1 MTMFIAVISLFCVT
15 ALQVVLGI
23 ETYCLNNNYVTNGT
37 HMQFTKEPS
46 VEEFAILGTFK
57 GLHCCAKNYRSIEWY
72 KNGKPYPW
80 PLTSSQL
87 ILYPEDAN
95 QTVYTKSVSEKD
107 AGNYTCILRNDTV
120 VHSHTIIL
128 KVLAKVPDEPQVT
141 YVSRD
146 AEVAIGANLRL
157 FCEAFG
163 GRIDLPDAHNEAIWF
178 KMDSNRTLSN
188 GTRIRQEKTSRE
200 DDQTFGTY
208 LIINDIQPEDFGIY
222 VCTIKKPGITKNLT
236 VSLRQKVMVEYI
248 NPNPFPIEK
257 MLLLMIAATLLLLAF
272 FVLNLRFGLEL
283 RLKYKNTFG
292 PLEEEDGKINDAL
305 ILYSGKDEDMALNI
319 LLPKLEVDYNY
330 KAGCKRLP
338 SSVDAWITELHA
350 SSKKSRRIIFILS
363 PSALNGNW
371 DTATIY
377 KAIKVLDS
385 LGPSLICL
393 VLEKLPT
400 MKHELKN
407 SQGETLKSTLYSVD
421 VIDWNNPPSEKCWKN
436 LCLRMPARRH
446 FGLSEQNAQR
456 PNKRTVNRQE
466 SLDNLV

>member
-1 MTMFIAVISLFCVT
+1 MTMLTAVISLFCVIT
-15 ALQVVLGI
+15 IQVVLGI

-46 VEEFAILGTFK
+46 VEEFAIVGTFK

-95 QTVYTKSVSEKD
+95 QTVYTKSVSESD
-107 AGNYTCILRNDTV
+107 AGNYTCILRNDSV
-120 VHSHTIIL
+120 VHFHTIIL

-146 AEVAIGANLRL
+146 AELAVGDSLRL

-178 KMDSNRTLSN
+178 KMDSNRTLN
-188 GTRIRQEKTSRE
+188 NETRIHQEKTSRE

-236 VSLRQKVMVEYI
+236 VSLRQKVMLEYI
-248 NPNPFPIEK
+248 HPNPFPMGKILII
-257 MLLLMIAATLLLLAF
+257 MVAVGLLLLAL
-272 FVLNLRFGLEL
+272 FVLNLRFGLDVRL
-283 RLKYKNTFG
+283 RCKNAFG
-292 PLEEEDGKINDAL
+292 PLEEDDGKIDDAL
-305 ILYSGKDEDMALNI
+305 ILYSSKDEDIALNV
-319 LLPKLEVDYNY
+319 LLPKLEVDYHY
-330 KAGCKRLP
+330 KTGCKKLP
-338 SSVDAWITELHA
+338 SNIDIWINELHA
-350 SSKKSRRIIFILS
+350 SSQKSRRIIFILS
-363 PSALNGNW
+363 PSALNGTW
-371 DTATIY
+371 DNATIY
-377 KAIKVLDS
+377 KAIKLLDS
-385 LGPSLICL
+385 LGPSLICII
-393 VLEKLPT
+393 LERLPT

-407 SQGETLKSTLYSVD
+407 SQGETLKSALNLVE
-421 VIDWNNPPSEKCWKN
+421 VIDWINPPSDKFWMN
-436 LCLRMPARRH
+436 LCLRMPAKRH
-446 FGLSEQNAQR
+446 LNVSEENSTR
-456 PNKRTVNRQE
+456 LKRSVSRQE